1 MIAEERRV
9 EILKKLNENHYVQVS
24 ELADE
29 FDVSTVTIR
38 NDLDKIEADGLCI
51 RKRGGAIRA
60 NLGVTVEMPYDIK
73 RYEMVNEKERIA
85 FAALKLIEDG
95 DTFILDAGST
105 TYALAMLLESKSQI
119 TVITNDLKIA
129 VKLAENP
136 KIKLICTGG
145 IARSSVYSLQG
156 SIAEQVINNLRV
168 DITFL
173 GADAIHPNGR
183 ISNVNVEEV
192 PLKKA
197 MIQAAD
203 QVILLAD
210 SKKFEKSGFYKVCEM
225 DEIDVIITD
234 NGVPNH
240 VKDLIESHQIASI
253 YV

>member
-9 EILKKLNENHYVQVS
+9 EILKKLNEDRYVQVS
-24 ELADE
+24 ELADN

-51 RKRGGAIRA
+51 RKRGGAIRV
-60 NLGVTVEMPYDIK
+60 NPGVTVEMPYDIK
-73 RYEMVNEKERIA
+73 RHEMVNEKERIA

-136 KIKLICTGG
+136 KIKLISTGG
-145 IARSSVYSLQG
+145 IARNSVYSLQG
-156 SIAEQVINNLRV
+156 SIAEQVIINLRV
-168 DITFL
+168 DKTFL
-173 GADAIHPNGR
+173 GADAIHPNGK
-183 ISNVNVEEV
+183 ISNVNIEEV

-203 QVILLAD
+203 RIILLAD
-210 SKKFEKSGFYKVCEM
+210 SSKFEKSGFYKVCEM
-225 DEIDVIITD
+225 NEIDMIITD
-234 NGVPNH
+234 KGVSNH
-240 VKDLIESHQIASI
+240 VKDMIDSKQIKSI

>member
-1 MIAEERRV
+1 
-9 EILKKLNENHYVQVS
+9 VQVS
-24 ELADE
+24 ELADN

-51 RKRGGAIRA
+51 RKRGGAIRV
-60 NLGVTVEMPYDIK
+60 NPGVTVEMPYDIK
-73 RYEMVNEKERIA
+73 RHEMVNEKERIA

-136 KIKLICTGG
+136 KIKLISTGG
-145 IARSSVYSLQG
+145 IARNSVYSLQG
-156 SIAEQVINNLRV
+156 SIAEQVIINLRV
-168 DITFL
+168 DKTFL
-173 GADAIHPNGR
+173 GADAIHPNGK
-183 ISNVNVEEV
+183 ISNVNIEEV

-203 QVILLAD
+203 RIILLAD
-210 SKKFEKSGFYKVCEM
+210 SSKFEKSGFYKVCEM
-225 DEIDVIITD
+225 NEIDMIITD
-234 NGVPNH
+234 KGVSNH
-240 VKDLIESHQIASI
+240 VKDMIDSKQIKSI

>member
-9 EILKKLNENHYVQVS
+9 EILKKLNENRYVQVS

-38 NDLDKIEADGLCI
+38 NDLDKIEADGLCV
-51 RKRGGAIRA
+51 RKRGGAIRI
-60 NLGVTVEMPYDIK
+60 NPGVTIEMPYDIK
-73 RYEMVNEKERIA
+73 RHEMVNEKERIA

-95 DTFILDAGST
+95 DTLILDAGST
-105 TYALAMLLESKSQI
+105 TYALAILLESKSQI

-129 VKLAENP
+129 VKLTENP
-136 KIKLICTGG
+136 KIKLISTGG

-168 DITFL
+168 DKTFL
-173 GADAIHPNGR
+173 GADAIHPNGK
-183 ISNVNVEEV
+183 ISNVNIEEV

-203 QVILLAD
+203 RIILLAD
-210 SKKFEKSGFYKVCEM
+210 SSKFEKSGFYKVCEM
-225 DEIDVIITD
+225 NEIDMIITD
-234 NGVPNH
+234 KDVSNH
-240 VKDLIESHQIASI
+240 VKDMIDSNQIKSI